1 MIRAVLT
8 GAGLALLLAGAALA
22 QTKAPAPVA
31 ATAPPPIPASP
42 PNVPPLTGWEKIR
55 FGMTSKALVD
65 AFPGAQWTEEAG
77 IDEGTQL
84 RTTRLPIEG
93 ADYDVRVIL
102 KRDRVTRV
110 TLTKVLAPGMDEPAC
125 RAAFAPDQARLRKLY
140 GAPTESGAR
149 GDRWIM
155 GGGSRVLIIVELLAP
170 DDGTPTHCVVTTGY
184 YPPPVAP

>member
-1 MIRAVLT
+1 MRATIAGV
-8 GAGLALLLAGAALA
+8 GLAMLMAGAALA
-22 QTKAPAPVA
+22 AAKAPTTAPVV
-31 ATAPPPIPASP
+31 APPPVPAP
-42 PNVPPLTGWEKIR
+42 PANLPPLIGWDKIR

-84 RTTRLPIEG
+84 RTMRMPVDG
-93 ADYDVRVIL
+93 VDYDVRVIL

-110 TLTKVLAPGMDEPAC
+110 TLTKVLALGMDEAAC

-140 GAPTESGAR
+140 GAPTETGVR

-155 GGGSRVLIIVELLAP
+155 GGGSRLLVVVELLAP

-184 YPPPVAP
+184 YPAPTPP